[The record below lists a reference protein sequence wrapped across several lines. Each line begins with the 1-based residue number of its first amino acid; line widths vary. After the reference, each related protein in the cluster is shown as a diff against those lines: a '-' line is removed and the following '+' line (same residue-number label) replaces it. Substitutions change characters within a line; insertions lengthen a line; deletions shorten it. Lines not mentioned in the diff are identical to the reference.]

1 MFPHHEIDVSR
12 AGRTSA
18 SSGGSVSQQLSDGS
32 SLARGL
38 SVLQAI
44 THYGHVRVNV
54 IADELGIPVSTIYR
68 YLRTLRE
75 FDLVEESD
83 GEYTPGPAL
92 ATAAVGGV
100 TRNMLVELAD
110 PILEKLTLRTSETA
124 SLTVRIG
131 SYAMCIHQRESPH
144 YLRLAFTVG
153 QVLPLYAGA
162 GSRVLL
168 AYAPVEILR
177 EVLAR
182 ELQSYTDNTP
192 DRDSLTRRLKS
203 TRLSGIA
210 TSRGEFTPGSVAVAA
225 PVFRAD
231 GIVCAVT
238 VAGPGFRCT
247 PAWQANTKQVLSDA
261 TAVLEG
267 LLRE

>member
-1 MFPHHEIDVSR
+1 MH
-12 AGRTSA
+12 
-18 SSGGSVSQQLSDGS
+18 QQVHDGS

-38 SVLQAI
+38 SVLRAV
-44 THYGHVRVNV
+44 THHGHVRVSE
-54 IADELGIPVSTIYR
+54 IARELDIPVSTVYR
-68 YLRTLRE
+68 YLRTLRD
-75 FDLVEESD
+75 FNLVDESD
-83 GEYTPGPAL
+83 GEYIPGPAL

-100 TRNMLVELAD
+100 TRSMLSELAD
-110 PILEKLTLRTSETA
+110 PILEKLARTTGETA

-144 YLRLAFTVG
+144 QLRLAFTVG
-153 QVLPLYAGA
+153 EVLPLYAGA

-182 ELQSYTDNTP
+182 DLHSYSENTP
-192 DRDSLTRRLKS
+192 NRGSLARRLKS

-225 PVFRAD
+225 PVFRAGD
-231 GIVCAVT
+231 IVCAVT

-247 PAWQANTKQVLSDA
+247 PTWQASTKRALGDA
-261 TAVLEG
+261 VGVLEG
-267 LLRE
+267 LLREG

>member
-1 MFPHHEIDVSR
+1 MSR
-12 AGRTSA
+12 TEPIGTRPDAATG
-18 SSGGSVSQQLSDGS
+18 QQLPDGS

-38 SVLQAI
+38 SVLRAI
-44 THYGHVRVNV
+44 THRGHARVSA
-54 IADELGIPVSTIYR
+54 IAADLDIPVSTVYR

-75 FDLVEESD
+75 FELVEDSD

-92 ATAAVGGV
+92 AIAAVGGV
-100 TRNMLVELAD
+100 TRSMLVELAD
-110 PILEKLTLRTSETA
+110 PVLEKLSRATGETA

-131 SYAMCIHQRESPH
+131 SYAMCIHQRESRH
-144 YLRLAFTVG
+144 QLRLAFTVG

-168 AYAPVEILR
+168 AYAPDEILR

-182 ELQSYTDNTP
+182 DLQSYSSNTP
-192 DRDSLTRRLKS
+192 DRGSLARHLKS

-225 PVFRAD
+225 PVFRA
-231 GIVCAVT
+231 GSIVCAVT

-247 PAWQANTKQVLSDA
+247 PAWQVNTKRALGEA
-261 TAVLEG
+261 TVVLEG
-267 LLRE
+267 LLRDG

>member
-1 MFPHHEIDVSR
+1 MD
-12 AGRTSA
+12 
-18 SSGGSVSQQLSDGS
+18 QQVHDAS

-38 SVLQAI
+38 SVLRAV
-44 THYGHVRVNV
+44 THHGHVRVSE
-54 IADELGIPVSTIYR
+54 IAAELDIPVSTIYR

-75 FDLVEESD
+75 FELVDESD
-83 GEYTPGPAL
+83 GDYTPGPAL

-100 TRNMLVELAD
+100 TRSMLVELAD
-110 PILEKLTLRTSETA
+110 PILDKLTRLTGETA

-144 YLRLAFTVG
+144 QLRLAFTVG
-153 QVLPLYAGA
+153 QVLPLHAGA

-168 AYAPVEILR
+168 AYSPDEILR

-182 ELQSYTDNTP
+182 DLQSYSDNTP
-192 DRDSLTRRLKS
+192 DRGSLARRLKS

-225 PVFRAD
+225 PVFRA
-231 GIVCAVT
+231 GSLVCAVT

-247 PAWQANTKQVLSDA
+247 PTWQANTKRALSDA
-261 TAVLEG
+261 TVVLEG
-267 LLRE
+267 LLREG

>member
-1 MFPHHEIDVSR
+1 MH
-12 AGRTSA
+12 
-18 SSGGSVSQQLSDGS
+18 QQLGDGS

-44 THYGHVRVNV
+44 THGGHVRVTA
-54 IADELGIPVSTIYR
+54 IAGELGIPVSTIYR

-92 ATAAVGGV
+92 AIAAVGGV
-100 TRNMLVELAD
+100 TRSMLAELAD
-110 PILEKLTLRTSETA
+110 PILERLVRQTGETA

-131 SYAMCIHQRESPH
+131 SYAMCIHQRESRH
-144 YLRLAFTVG
+144 ELRLAFTVG

-168 AYAPVEILR
+168 AYAPEEILR

-182 ELQSYTDNTP
+182 DLQSYTDNTP
-192 DRDSLTRRLKS
+192 DRESLARRLKS

-225 PVFRAD
+225 PVFRA
-231 GIVCAVT
+231 GSIVCSVI

-247 PAWQANTKQVLSDA
+247 PTWQANTKRDLSEA
-261 TAVLEG
+261 TVVLEG
-267 LLRE
+267 LLREG